1 MHNLNIRIILIIH
14 LIFPHIGGI
23 FPTWC
28 FEVVDHFILGCDD
41 VMFKKTSSLQLELCN
56 LWMLGH
62 PQYNNNIISEICITY
77 AVALIDKRGTLFQKK
92 SKPDRV
98 CTVCVL
104 CRQKGRERGERNARP
119 GLWTCPLTLL

>member
-14 LIFPHIGGI
+14 LIFPHIDGI
-23 FPTWC
+23 FPTSC

-62 PQYNNNIISEICITY
+62 PQYTTILSQRSVSRMPSLLLTKAE
-77 AVALIDKRGTLFQKK
+77 VLFFKR
-92 SKPDRV
+92 RV
-98 CTVCVL
+98 SQIEFVL
-104 CRQKGRERGERNARP
+104 CINCVDKKGREMEEKETP
-119 GLWTCPLTLL
+119 LDFGLPLEL

>member
-14 LIFPHIGGI
+14 LIFPHIDGI
-23 FPTWC
+23 FPTSC

-62 PQYNNNIISEICITY
+62 PQYTTILSQRSVSLMPSLLLTKAE
-77 AVALIDKRGTLFQKK
+77 VLFFKR
-92 SKPDRV
+92 RV
-98 CTVCVL
+98 SQIEFVL
-104 CRQKGRERGERNARP
+104 CIV
-119 GLWTCPLTLL
+119 

>member
-14 LIFPHIGGI
+14 LIFPHIDGI
-23 FPTWC
+23 FPTSC

-62 PQYNNNIISEICITY
+62 PQYTNNIISEICITY
-77 AVALIDKRGTLFQKK
+77 AVAVIDKSQGTLFQKK

-98 CTVCVL
+98 CIVL
-104 CRQKGRERGERNARP
+104 CFV
-119 GLWTCPLTLL
+119 